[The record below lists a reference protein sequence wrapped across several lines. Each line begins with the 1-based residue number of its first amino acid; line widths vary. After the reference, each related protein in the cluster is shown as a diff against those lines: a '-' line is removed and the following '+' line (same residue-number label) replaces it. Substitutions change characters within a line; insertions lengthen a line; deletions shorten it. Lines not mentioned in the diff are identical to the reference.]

1 MSVINNNQRPEY
13 VLKKKYNSICYHAC
27 REAVA
32 MDEMLT
38 GNVRSEN
45 NPADLATKVLG
56 GGANRNSLISHLWHD
71 LTELV

>member
-1 MSVINNNQRPEY
+1 
-13 VLKKKYNSICYHAC
+13 
-27 REAVA
+27 

-56 GGANRNSLISHLWHD
+56 GGANCNSLISHLWHD